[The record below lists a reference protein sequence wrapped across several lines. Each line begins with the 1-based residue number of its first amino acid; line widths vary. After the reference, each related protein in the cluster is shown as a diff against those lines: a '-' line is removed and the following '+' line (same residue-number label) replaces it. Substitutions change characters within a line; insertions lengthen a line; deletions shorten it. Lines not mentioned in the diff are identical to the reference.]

1 MALVLAALLF
11 VGAPASGAPGDLV
24 VDYGVGGTHTIP
36 QTGGPHW
43 IGAMAVRPG
52 GEAILTGSSIGA
64 GSGEQSFW
72 VSEIAAD
79 GMSRQDAVDI
89 GLGAAHEIGTAISL
103 QPGGSYFVAGER
115 GALGGVDTDMFVAS
129 FDVDGE
135 LVSGFGLA
143 LPGVPNGVQVLT
155 ETGTERATSVF
166 TDGSKVV
173 VSGWRDTPGFPGV
186 VTRLLSTGALDP
198 SFGGDGSVDL
208 TWPDSGV
215 FDVIETTV
223 WPTSGSDYLAIGRL
237 SAGAYAEVRSMIVSE
252 TGVVSPSQLLLTGEI
267 GDNDSIPLS
276 DGTVAVATEL
286 FSDIEGS
293 GIMVTK
299 VSADGAVVGQSDFVA
314 LGDFSAGLTI
324 TDLNDGTLA
333 VAAATGDLPLP
344 VNPYGVY
351 QFGADAEFA
360 GTIVSP
366 TSVGALLGD
375 VVARASGTVAAD
387 GGLLVTAVV
396 DPADSNAISGELV
409 VTKYA
414 GHSGRFV
421 DDDASVHEA
430 DIEAIAE
437 AGITLGCNP
446 PVNDRFCP
454 EDSVTRGQMAAFLVR
469 AFGFTDDGGG
479 DLFVDDDASE
489 FESEID
495 RLATAGITFGCN
507 PPVNDRFCPE
517 DSVTRGQ
524 MAAFLVRA
532 FGFTDDGG
540 GDLFVDDDASE
551 FESEID
557 RLATAGITFGCNP
570 PVNDRYCPDD
580 PVTRAQMASFLV
592 RAIPLP

>member
-1 MALVLAALLF
+1 MKFGSVESRVHQDVQGNARPIIPRARSWKGIAFVLAALLLM
-11 VGAPASGAPGDLV
+11 GAPAWGAPGDVV

-89 GLGAAHEIGTAISL
+89 GLGAAHEIGTAVSL

-135 LVSGFGLA
+135 LVSGFGVA

-208 TWPDSGV
+208 AWPDSGS

-252 TGVVSPSQLLLTGEI
+252 TGVLSPSQLLLTGEI

-286 FSDIEGS
+286 FSDVEGS

-324 TDLNDGTLA
+324 TELNDGTLA
-333 VAAATGDLPLP
+333 VAATTGDLPLP

-360 GTIVSP
+360 GAIVSP

-375 VVARASGTVAAD
+375 VAARASGTVAVD

-396 DPADSNAISGELV
+396 DPADYNAISGELV

-479 DLFVDDDASE
+479 DLFVDDD
-489 FESEID
+489 
-495 RLATAGITFGCN
+495 T
-507 PPVNDRFCPE
+507 
-517 DSVTRGQ
+517 
-524 MAAFLVRA
+524 
-532 FGFTDDGG
+532 
-540 GDLFVDDDASE
+540 SE